1 MAKKTQKPETP
12 PRATK
17 TSERIETIS
26 NLLNKNERVDVN
38 ELATLFRVS
47 IETVR
52 RDLIKLENGGLIGR
66 VHGGAVL
73 RAPGFLK
80 VQAPTAS
87 ERSMLRVK
95 EKVAIGLAALDYMPH
110 GGVVILDAGTT
121 ALELARRIPV
131 DYSATI
137 VSMGL
142 PAALE
147 LSYRG
152 FQSVLVPGG
161 EVNPKTY
168 ASSGE
173 WSLRII
179 EELLADVVFVGVSGV
194 SLDRGFTTSS
204 HLDAIMKHAILSAAR
219 QKIVLAD
226 SSKIET
232 VFTSKICNID
242 EIDVLITNAD
252 ANPKIVSRL
261 EKSGIEV
268 VLAE

>member
-1 MAKKTQKPETP
+1 MAKKTQKPETR

-17 TSERIETIS
+17 ATERLETIS

-38 ELATLFRVS
+38 ELASLFTVTN
-47 IETVR
+47 ETVR

-95 EKVAIGLAALDYMPH
+95 EKVAIGLAALNYMPH
-110 GGVVILDAGTT
+110 GGVVIFDAGTT
-121 ALELARRIPV
+121 VLELARRVPV
-131 DYSATI
+131 DYSPTI

-152 FQSVLVPGG
+152 FQSVLVTGG
-161 EVNPKTY
+161 EVNPKTF
-168 ASSGE
+168 ASGGE
-173 WSLRII
+173 WALRIL
-179 EELLADVVFVGVSGV
+179 EELSADVAFVGVSGV
-194 SLDRGFTTSS
+194 SLERGFTTSS
-204 HLDAIMKHAILSAAR
+204 HLDALMKQAILSAAR

-226 SSKIET
+226 SSKIEA

-242 EIDVLITNAD
+242 EIDILITNAD

-261 EKSGIEV
+261 QNSGIEV

>member
-1 MAKKTQKPETP
+1 MAKKTQKLETP

-17 TSERIETIS
+17 ASERLETIS
-26 NLLNKNERVDVN
+26 NLLNKSDRVDVN
-38 ELATLFRVS
+38 ELARLFRVT

-80 VQAPTAS
+80 VQAPSAS

-95 EKVAIGLAALDYMPH
+95 EKVAIGLAALDYLPRS
-110 GGVVILDAGTT
+110 GVAILDAGTT
-121 ALELARRIPV
+121 VLELARRISV
-131 DYSATI
+131 DYSPTF
-137 VSMGL
+137 VSLGL

-161 EVNPKTY
+161 EVSPKTF
-168 ASSGE
+168 ASGGE

-179 EELLADVVFVGVSGV
+179 EELSTDVVFVGVSGV

-204 HLDAIMKHAILSAAR
+204 HLDALMKQAILSAAR

-226 SSKIET
+226 SSKIGA